1 MKFQNIR
8 GRKVKISR
16 LQNCRKK
23 EKKKTKQHRMAPNIS
38 AATLKTDQ
46 WLQNSG
52 AKIIYKLE
60 LEMKTNYWSSVKVE

>member
-1 MKFQNIR
+1 
-8 GRKVKISR
+8 
-16 LQNCRKK
+16 
-23 EKKKTKQHRMAPNIS
+23 MAPNIS